1 MDEEIY
7 ASDNP
12 DKMDGERIGDLQKS
26 TKPIDEVNGKIEEY
40 VDTEEI
46 SEESSGDPEDIYA

>member
-1 MDEEIY
+1 
-7 ASDNP
+7 
-12 DKMDGERIGDLQKS
+12 MDGEIIGDLQKS